1 MTEEMRAARL
11 KAEAEQK
18 RAAEE
23 SARREKE
30 EELAAIGSH
39 RSRSCRLHEGRK
51 IQMEVG
57 KMWPDPRKYNPRSLY
72 LFGLNNPF
80 RRLVI
85 AGLF

>member
-23 SARREKE
+23 SARWEKE
-30 EELAAIGSH
+30 EELAAIRA
-39 RSRSCRLHEGRK
+39 RSRSCRRHEGRK